1 VTFTVIQPLT
11 IVGTSDAVSSI
22 TTLSNGD
29 YLITYTPFNND
40 PAIQDEIVAREFDPT
55 GQIVSTAILTQF
67 HGFDTST
74 PYASGLA
81 GGGYAIA
88 WDDNS
93 FPNNN
98 VGMQVFAVDGTPIS
112 SRESLGPT
120 FTSNLTPSVTPL
132 ANGGYVLTWSSTKQ
146 IVTETFDAQGNPIS
160 PLTQVSTSPDG
171 ASQFAAHA
179 ASPNGGYALAFEQT
193 DPQSTRS
200 DVQIFFASFDAQ
212 GNEIGAP
219 VDVSQSITSELGFF
233 RVQLAALTKGDYAL
247 VWVSGNDAAT
257 DSFQPKLWTAIYD
270 GNGNQ
275 LVAPESL
282 GQVVGGAPAITALA
296 DGHYA
301 VVWTG
306 ASGDV
311 FTEVL
316 NAQGQ
321 ALSTPLDVGPA
332 VTFASPYAA
341 TLSNGDYALLWYNGE
356 GGGVMTAVCD
366 PQGQEVAG
374 PVLVDDDPFSFLSG
388 DTPQITALANGAY
401 AVTWENGDPALTS
414 QFDQIRSATFQFS
427 VPQPPSLD
435 VIQGPTEV
443 SSIGAF
449 FPVIGALANG
459 DYAIAYDFTTTD
471 FNIQDEIVARVFDPS
486 GQPVGGSTLTQQ
498 FGFDQ
503 PYLSVTGLS
512 GGGFALAWDS
522 NDITDLFQSG
532 IGTATFSSDGSQ
544 LSAPLGLAFVNPPN
558 ELEPTVTLLADG
570 GYAVSW
576 TTYLTSNNS
585 QVVTQTFGAN
595 ATGPTQISAAPAT
608 GATGGIIA
616 HAASPGGGYALAWSQ
631 VADVFGPGDDSQIYF
646 ASFDP
651 QGSEIGAPI
660 DISQSITS
668 DMDFFTPQMT
678 ALSNGDYAL
687 VWHSTTDATFDT
699 FLQREWTAI
708 YDGNGN
714 QIVAPELVG
723 QIIGMPVIT
732 SLAGSDYAVAW
743 QGDGGDVYTAVYGPH
758 GQQVSAPLDIS
769 HASGTQPQ
777 LVTLSNGDYAVAWVN
792 DTSGISTAVFSSQ
805 GEQIIA
811 PAVVSG
817 AINGQD
823 SFTSREPALTAL
835 ANGEYV
841 VTWLSPNANY
851 PTDPNPNELWSSIY
865 RVSDNSNAPP
875 SPPLITGF
883 TPDTGIAGDRI
894 TEAQSL
900 VVSGTSEPGIVQVK
914 VSDGA
919 GLTRTVT
926 PDSAGNWSVPFSN
939 LALGTY
945 DFTAIAV
952 NDLGNASAASAAF
965 EIDVVPPPAPIITGF
980 TPDTG
985 VAGDHITEAQS
996 LVVSGTSEPGIAQ
1009 VKVSD
1014 GAGLTRVV
1022 TPDAAGNWSVPF
1034 SNLALGT
1041 YDFTAIAVNGLGN
1054 ASAASAPF
1062 EIKIEINAPPVI
1074 SSGASV
1080 VAALG
1085 LASQI
1090 KNFLPGQNGISISDA
1105 DAGSANETIRVEL
1118 KEHDGVATLSANK
1131 IVAGGGGMIDGG
1143 GTNDLVITGT
1153 LAQVN
1158 ADLSTVTV
1166 SGSQSDHT
1174 DAIDIQASDGRGGT
1188 DASELGLVIDAP
1200 ALATVP
1206 GTQSVQ
1212 LGAPL
1217 SIPIAISDADA
1228 NPTAIYIVALR
1239 DTNGAAFSITGGPQT
1254 TTFNFNGSFEVLAPL
1269 AELNNDLATLQYQS
1283 GTSGRDTISVAP
1295 VDDFQLGFVQQFVV
1309 DVNAPLSISPKS
1321 LPGFPLTT
1329 LPIYQVGV
1337 ATPMSGFAL
1346 VDRPI
1351 AVISDADGASE
1362 TIRVE
1367 LKERDSAAVFS
1378 FDTNPAVAPLFGGLP
1393 AGAITGQGTNDLVI
1407 TGNLDTVNLD
1417 LAAVTILASRSDSG
1431 DLIDIQASDG
1441 RGSADATEFSATIDA
1456 PAVTSVPGDQVAQI
1470 GLTLPIPKISVSDVD
1485 ADTLLHNETY
1495 SVELKDTLG
1504 FLAITGG
1511 SHTAILFNGSHD
1523 VTITAPLDELNTDL
1537 ASLLYLANSPGSDT
1551 ITIQT
1556 KDGIGYGDMQQIAV
1570 SVNVP
1575 PVITGVEDFATM
1587 ELGEIA
1593 FIKGLFGNGGISL
1606 SDADSAGETFRVE
1619 LKELDGAATL
1629 FADTNSGGGGTIQ
1642 GSGTSDLV
1650 ITGSLAEVNGD
1661 LSSVVISGIQSD
1673 RGDQIL
1679 IDVSD
1684 GRGGFD
1690 SSGFDLQIDAPA
1702 VATVPGNQI
1711 AQLGATLSIH
1721 GIGVSDADAD
1731 TTPYRV
1737 ELSDQVG
1744 SLTVTGGL
1752 HTFISGNGTRDVTIT
1767 APLGELNTDLASV
1780 GYLTSTLAS
1789 DTITVHAQ
1797 DNFGFG
1803 SSGQIA
1809 VAINAPPV
1817 INGVEDFATIE
1828 LGAVAV
1834 IKGLF
1839 GNGGISVSDADSAG
1853 ETFRVELKEL
1863 DGAATLF
1870 ADTNSGGGGT
1880 IQGSGTSD
1888 LVITGSLAEVN
1899 GDLSSV
1905 RVRATRSDGGDQIL
1919 IDVNDGRGG
1928 AATSVF
1934 DLEIDAP
1941 ALTTVPGDQIAQL
1954 GATLSIHGISV
1965 SDIDADTAPYRVELS
1980 DNVGSLTVTGGPHT
1994 FISGN
1999 GTHDLIINAPLGE
2012 LNTDLASLGY
2022 LTSTLASDTIT
2033 VHAQDNFG
2041 FGSSGQIAVTIN
2053 APPHATAPSNATVT
2067 QSVRT
2072 AIAGIGVTDSDGSQE
2087 NFSVTL
2093 AASNGGI
2100 LSATTSGGGGKIS
2113 GAGTSHL
2120 TISGTLGQ
2128 VDADLATLT
2137 YFNTRSGSGTIDM
2150 LTNDGRGGSDDHQ
2163 IAVTINP
2170 PIQLPPPPKLIKGYI
2185 SGATVFADDNG
2196 NGQLDP
2202 NEFTATTDANGG
2214 FALAG
2219 GSGPLIAFG
2228 GVDIS
2233 TGLPFLGEF
2242 TAPADSIVVTPLTTL
2257 LNLLEQQGVGDAEAR
2272 LLGALNLAPGLDLF
2286 TLDPI
2291 AAAQGGDLTGAAAEV
2306 AAAKVYDTVA
2316 LIAATLSGIGATF
2329 KTAVNDSFAAI
2340 AAAIAGA
2347 GINLADPA
2355 ALTALIDGVAQSE
2368 GLTLPLGLANEVAT
2382 ILAASN
2388 AALDH
2393 VELADQTGASLLAD
2407 TAAIEKDVQ
2416 GGASQAFGAAGG
2428 DPTKVA
2434 AFAFNFTGADGESFD
2449 ATAGTPALVLSGT
2462 SGNDVL
2468 TGSAVISNIIDG
2480 KAGNDTM
2487 SGGLKDDTFVF
2498 EFGVSQH
2505 TVNDTVHH
2513 HDFVSL
2519 AGVTSVTVG
2528 GATYNKPA
2536 LNASINA
2543 WKTWDSALTAYANG
2557 QRDNTGG
2564 DDFTAFTNTNPAN
2577 PKNVGTIQL
2586 IDGYFHNYDTVQ
2598 PVIVTDLSG
2607 SGFDVI
2613 TNFGNQALT
2622 VVSAIGND
2630 TLQFNGLS
2638 NDQTALNYWGNWL
2651 TSTTRNGTTTIDFHD
2666 VAHNVAD
2673 VAAISLIGV
2682 TTNVSTLVADNIV
2695 RFGSPSA

>member
-1 VTFTVIQPLT
+1 
-11 IVGTSDAVSSI
+11 
-22 TTLSNGD
+22 
-29 YLITYTPFNND
+29 
-40 PAIQDEIVAREFDPT
+40 
-55 GQIVSTAILTQF
+55 
-67 HGFDTST
+67 
-74 PYASGLA
+74 
-81 GGGYAIA
+81 
-88 WDDNS
+88 
-93 FPNNN
+93 
-98 VGMQVFAVDGTPIS
+98 
-112 SRESLGPT
+112 
-120 FTSNLTPSVTPL
+120 
-132 ANGGYVLTWSSTKQ
+132 
-146 IVTETFDAQGNPIS
+146 
-160 PLTQVSTSPDG
+160 
-171 ASQFAAHA
+171 
-179 ASPNGGYALAFEQT
+179 
-193 DPQSTRS
+193 
-200 DVQIFFASFDAQ
+200 
-212 GNEIGAP
+212 
-219 VDVSQSITSELGFF
+219 
-233 RVQLAALTKGDYAL
+233 
-247 VWVSGNDAAT
+247 
-257 DSFQPKLWTAIYD
+257 
-270 GNGNQ
+270 
-275 LVAPESL
+275 
-282 GQVVGGAPAITALA
+282 
-296 DGHYA
+296 
-301 VVWTG
+301 
-306 ASGDV
+306 
-311 FTEVL
+311 
-316 NAQGQ
+316 
-321 ALSTPLDVGPA
+321 
-332 VTFASPYAA
+332 
-341 TLSNGDYALLWYNGE
+341 
-356 GGGVMTAVCD
+356 VCD

-374 PVLVDDDPFSFLSG
+374 PLLVDDDPFSFLSG

-532 IGTATFSSDGSQ
+532 IRTATFSSDGSQ

-558 ELEPTVTLLADG
+558 ELEPTFTLLADG

-668 DMDFFTPQMT
+668 DMGFFTPQMT

-851 PTDPNPNELWSSIY
+851 PTDPNPNELWISIY

-900 VVSGTSEPGIVQVK
+900 VVSGTSEPGTVQVQI
-914 VSDGA
+914 SDGA

-1351 AVISDADGASE
+1351 AVISDADAASE

-1495 SVELKDTLG
+1495 SVELKATLG

-1537 ASLLYLANSPGSDT
+1537 ASLLYLANSPVSDT

-1661 LSSVVISGIQSD
+1661 LSSVVISGIRSD
-1673 RGDQIL
+1673 GGDQIL

-1752 HTFISGNGTRDVTIT
+1752 HTFISGSGTHDVTIT

-1780 GYLTSTLAS
+1780 
-1789 DTITVHAQ
+1789 
-1797 DNFGFG
+1797 
-1803 SSGQIA
+1803 
-1809 VAINAPPV
+1809 
-1817 INGVEDFATIE
+1817 
-1828 LGAVAV
+1828 
-1834 IKGLF
+1834 
-1839 GNGGISVSDADSAG
+1839 
-1853 ETFRVELKEL
+1853 
-1863 DGAATLF
+1863 
-1870 ADTNSGGGGT
+1870 
-1880 IQGSGTSD
+1880 
-1888 LVITGSLAEVN
+1888 
-1899 GDLSSV
+1899 
-1905 RVRATRSDGGDQIL
+1905 
-1919 IDVNDGRGG
+1919 
-1928 AATSVF
+1928 
-1934 DLEIDAP
+1934 
-1941 ALTTVPGDQIAQL
+1941 
-1954 GATLSIHGISV
+1954 
-1965 SDIDADTAPYRVELS
+1965 
-1980 DNVGSLTVTGGPHT
+1980 
-1994 FISGN
+1994 
-1999 GTHDLIINAPLGE
+1999 
-2012 LNTDLASLGY
+2012 GY

-2185 SGATVFADDNG
+2185 SGATVFGDDNG

-2202 NEFTATTDANGG
+2202 NEFTATTDAKGG

-2449 ATAGTPALVLSGT
+2449 ATAGTPALVLSGS

-2557 QRDNTGG
+2557 QLDNTGG

-2577 PKNVGTIQL
+2577 PKNVGTIKL

-2630 TLQFNGLS
+2630 TMQFNGLS